1 MVTAGSLCGQT
12 LGAVKR
18 MAQRA
23 IQRTAYDSISFVI
36 KVFSASRGAIFRIAS
51 RANQRTR
58 CVALICKLVRGRAS
72 LSPVNPLLMSELGG
86 GERNVR
92 FLCRAQ
98 NTGHSFDLPS
108 AFDHSQ
114 WKRGLYRMSDLG
126 LFKTINSCAVKTID
140 YHLELDAPVQPA
152 RHFYGYH
159 KTQELILPK

>member
-1 MVTAGSLCGQT
+1 
-12 LGAVKR
+12 
-18 MAQRA
+18 MADTDTYVRFSEFSMMLPVSVMRRLLPVRFTFHE
-23 IQRTAYDSISFVI
+23 RT
-36 KVFSASRGAIFRIAS
+36 
-51 RANQRTR
+51 
-58 CVALICKLVRGRAS
+58 GRS
-72 LSPVNPLLMSELGG
+72 G